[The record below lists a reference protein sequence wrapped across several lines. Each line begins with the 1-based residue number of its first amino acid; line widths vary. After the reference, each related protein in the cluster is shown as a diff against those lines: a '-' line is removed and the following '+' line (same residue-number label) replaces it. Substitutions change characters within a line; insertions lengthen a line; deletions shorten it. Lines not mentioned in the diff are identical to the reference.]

1 MEPVVEHYR
10 GDPQL
15 PIYAT
20 PSCGYPLH
28 ELINIFLKPDMLAK
42 HICTVQ
48 PLAVTQKTAFVVSVD
63 SVDFRDLKEMIWDH
77 GRERAQRGCTF
88 EFCNLVLYNSQ

>member
-1 MEPVVEHYR
+1 MPKKGRVYPTVQDLTSNVYTTFRLKMEPVVEYYKD
-10 GDPQL
+10 DPQL

-28 ELINIFLKPDMLAK
+28 ELIDILLKPDMPAK

-48 PLAVTQKTAFVVSVD
+48 PLVVTQNAAFVV
-63 SVDFRDLKEMIWDH
+63 K
-77 GRERAQRGCTF
+77 C
-88 EFCNLVLYNSQ
+88 